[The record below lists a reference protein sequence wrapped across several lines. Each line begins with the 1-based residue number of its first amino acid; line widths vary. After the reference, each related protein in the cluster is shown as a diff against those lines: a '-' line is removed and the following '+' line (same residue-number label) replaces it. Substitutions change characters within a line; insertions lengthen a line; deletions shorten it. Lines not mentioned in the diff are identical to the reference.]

1 MTRRTRPGFVVR
13 RAWPTG
19 SGASSALARALR
31 AVSRAAI
38 IAVDCKSDQWLVAAA
53 APPEGG
59 TAASELFLFALLRAS
74 DGGASWRVVC
84 FLVMAAL
91 MADRI

>member
-53 APPEGG
+53 APPLGG
-59 TAASELFLFALLRAS
+59 DSGLGVISFRPPALPL
-74 DGGASWRVVC
+74 
-84 FLVMAAL
+84 
-91 MADRI
+91 DRLTSP